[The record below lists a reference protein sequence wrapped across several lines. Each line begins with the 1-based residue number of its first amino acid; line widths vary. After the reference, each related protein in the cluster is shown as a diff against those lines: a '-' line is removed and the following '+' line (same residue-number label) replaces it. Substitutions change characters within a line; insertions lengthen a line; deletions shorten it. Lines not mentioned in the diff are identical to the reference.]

1 MVRKLSHVEIWS
13 LLSFFLLSLFP
24 FLLPSFSHPS
34 LHPSFPSLY
43 KYKQH
48 TFWGIHSTVRNGSL
62 SYKLKWRNTSLI
74 ATLYG
79 GQRHVTGSA
88 ITSLCRFQVE
98 RWWDSG
104 GNRGSTFSCT
114 TVAALIPN
122 IMLRWFKLK
131 HLGSSV
137 RQVAGTP
144 RKVHALHETH
154 LTFSFSIVW
163 LVYIEVQSTHV
174 PYSVEV
180 TLYMCFF
187 YWHF

>member
-34 LHPSFPSLY
+34 LHPSFSSLY

-48 TFWGIHSTVRNGSL
+48 TFWGIPQHSEKWL
-62 SYKLKWRNTSLI
+62 PILQAQMKKYFSYLHPLR
-74 ATLYG
+74 

-88 ITSLCRFQVE
+88 ITSLCRLQVE

-114 TVAALIPN
+114 IVSALIPS

-144 RKVHALHETH
+144 RKVHALH
-154 LTFSFSIVW
+154 LTFSFSIVQ

-174 PYSVEV
+174 HYSVEV